1 MIEAMKYASQYIK
14 NSETGTELLLTS
26 LKDYA
31 VVKKIITKVLPD
43 TTISAPAI
51 EVTNPNKDDYIGID
65 SIEWEQYFS
74 KKDDILNK
82 NITFNVTEDEI
93 NLDLNF
99 LTTDLIKKYSIV
111 NDGKLEAKELFYSN
125 DVEFDIKNIFLNDG
139 NVLSFKEAKQIGLL
153 KDEPL
158 KIDKLNTWD
167 IEIDISGVKV
177 TNNNSNYIKVDG
189 MQSEDNKLLL
199 KHIVFPNG
207 QYSKEKLKK
216 DYIGKD
222 KVIDKY
228 AQVPEDA
235 EHNILTIKDIA
246 NPDKDSMLPLFK
258 KINDKVRIVM
268 EEEQDFALLSSSIDD
283 NIGNSKTNELFFENG
298 NYLIQKRNLAQT
310 VAKII
315 ASYQD

>member
-1 MIEAMKYASQYIK
+1 M
-14 NSETGTELLLTS
+14 
-26 LKDYA
+26 
-31 VVKKIITKVLPD
+31 
-43 TTISAPAI
+43 
-51 EVTNPNKDDYIGID
+51 
-65 SIEWEQYFS
+65 
-74 KKDDILNK
+74 
-82 NITFNVTEDEI
+82 
-93 NLDLNF
+93 
-99 LTTDLIKKYSIV
+99 
-111 NDGKLEAKELFYSN
+111 
-125 DVEFDIKNIFLNDG
+125 
-139 NVLSFKEAKQIGLL
+139 

-228 AQVPEDA
+228 AQVPEGA

-298 NYLIQKRNLAQT
+298 NYLIQKRNLTQT